1 MSDEKKKDIEMQ
13 MKKFLKE
20 TNTKKTNNKQDKPN
34 VIKLLGG
41 PNRNIPALSKFV
53 KMKYS
58 ESMGRC
64 LVVSSDINPG
74 KWGCGQPY
82 SIYYGWSYAHVNNL
96 KNI

>member
-1 MSDEKKKDIEMQ
+1 LTHLSQALLSKEKKKNIEMQ
-13 MKKFLKE
+13 IKKLLKE
-20 TNTKKTNNKQDKPN
+20 TNKKETNNELN

-41 PNRNIPALSKFV
+41 SNKNIPALSKFV

-74 KWGCGQPY
+74 KNGY
-82 SIYYGWSYAHVNNL
+82 IVN
-96 KNI
+96 

>member
-1 MSDEKKKDIEMQ
+1 LSHLFLAFISKEKKRDIEMQ
-13 MKKFLKE
+13 ITRFLKE
-20 TNTKKTNNKQDKPN
+20 TNEKETINKQDKFN
-34 VIKLLGG
+34 VIKLFGG

-74 KWGCGQPY
+74 K
-82 SIYYGWSYAHVNNL
+82 
-96 KNI
+96 